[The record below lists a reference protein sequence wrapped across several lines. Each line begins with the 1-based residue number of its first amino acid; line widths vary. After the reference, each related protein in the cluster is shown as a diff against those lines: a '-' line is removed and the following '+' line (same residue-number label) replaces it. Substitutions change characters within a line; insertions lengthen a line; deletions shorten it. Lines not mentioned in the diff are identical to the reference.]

1 MVTRDAGLLRSRRR
15 CSCPTMGTFPIFN
28 EAIKLEHQIAEMMA
42 AQEAVGWP
50 FDIRAAQELENT
62 LLNRV
67 EALRAKAQSL
77 CWCVP
82 GNLFTPKRD
91 NKTQGYVAGAEMQ
104 RLKEFNPSSREH
116 IAWFFKTFQKWK
128 PQKLTETGKAVIDE
142 VVLKEIGTEEA
153 LLFLEILETQKK
165 LGMLSQGNNAWL
177 KLVKN
182 GRLHHS
188 CFIGA
193 ATHRMAHARPN
204 LAQVSSDADCRSLF
218 ITRPGWKL
226 VDSDLAGI
234 ELRIFAHY
242 LAKYDQGEY
251 AHILLNDDIHQVNAD
266 KIGISRRAVKTVTY
280 AFLYGASDTK
290 IGLSYDSQLSNEQ
303 AKSKGAEIRRAY
315 LDAITGLE
323 TLVTAV
329 KAKAKSHGYIQSIDG
344 RYINVDSPHKALNFL
359 LQSSAGV
366 LAKRWLLITD
376 QRLQGIEHE
385 RYAFVHDEQALGCPP
400 DVAEQVASIC
410 TTSATMAGEYY
421 KLRLPIDADAKI
433 GMNWAEVH

>member
-1 MVTRDAGLLRSRRR
+1 
-15 CSCPTMGTFPIFN
+15 
-28 EAIKLEHQIAEMMA
+28 MMA

-116 IAWFFKTFQKWK
+116 IAWFFKTFQNWK

-177 KLVKN
+177 KLAKN

-193 ATHRMAHARPN
+193 ATHRMAHSRPN

-323 TLVTAV
+323 KLVTAV

-376 QRLQGIEHE
+376 ERLQGIEHE

>member
-1 MVTRDAGLLRSRRR
+1 
-15 CSCPTMGTFPIFN
+15 
-28 EAIKLEHQIAEMMA
+28 MMA

-116 IAWFFKTFQKWK
+116 IAWFFKTFQNWK

-242 LAKYDQGEY
+242 LARYDQGEY
-251 AHILLNDDIHQVNAD
+251 AHILLNDDIDQVNAD

-290 IGLSYDSQLSNEQ
+290 IGLSYDSQLSKEQ

-323 TLVTAV
+323 KLVTAV

-376 QRLQGIEHE
+376 DRLQGIEHE